1 MTQSR
6 KRTAAPGSRPSFEKL
21 SDLFQTA
28 IQDISD
34 LMLHVQNT
42 IRKCM
47 NSIAI
52 LNLTNC
58 LMPLFAFFV
67 LKWILREL
75 FQIVLPLPP
84 AGERHDIAP
93 EADSGSKIVSTGGRR
108 LIKTD
113 KKS

>member
-34 LMLHVQNT
+34 LMLHVQNI

-52 LNLTNC
+52 LNDLEQ
-58 LMPLFAFFV
+58 LPQDPLED
-67 LKWILREL
+67 KERE
-75 FQIVLPLPP
+75 
-84 AGERHDIAP
+84 
-93 EADSGSKIVSTGGRR
+93 
-108 LIKTD
+108 
-113 KKS
+113 